1 MSSGL
6 TNHYFNNYN
15 AKNEQRL
22 IEDLIVESIKIM
34 GFAAYYIPIFNPE
47 DRDILFGED
56 PLKKFKSA
64 YPIEMYLSTAMQ
76 YDGDRDFFTKFGLEI
91 RNEASVIVSKRS
103 FTQRIPTN
111 IVRPREGDLVYIPVI
126 NGVGNLME
134 ITFTDH
140 TKDFFM
146 LGRKV
151 PYFYE
156 LKLEQYRFSQEVI
169 DTGID
174 EIDSV
179 VQDVAYTIQFHMDTG
194 SGNYEMREIVYQS
207 PDGTYA
213 NCTSYASV
221 QSWNAPTKILA
232 VTYMKG
238 DFIDTQP
245 VYGQTSG
252 AQYNLVS
259 YDPLNVVVKND
270 TYDNRFINTQGSDV
284 TDTSESNP
292 FGSL

>member
-1 MSSGL
+1 ML

-15 AKNEQRL
+15 DKSEQRL
-22 IEDLIVESIKIM
+22 VEDLICESIKIM
-34 GFAAYYIPIFNPE
+34 GFQAYYIPIFNPE

-56 PLKKFKSA
+56 PLKKFKTA
-64 YPIEMYLSTAMQ
+64 YPIEMYLSTTSQ
-76 YDGDRDFFTKFGLEI
+76 YEGERDFFTKFGLEI

-103 FTQRIPTN
+103 FTQRIPSS
-111 IVRPREGDLVYIPVI
+111 IIRPREGDLVYIPVI

-156 LKLEQYRFSQEVI
+156 LKLEQFRFSQEII
-169 DTGID
+169 DTGVE
-174 EIDSV
+174 EIDSI
-179 VQDVAYTIQFHMDTG
+179 VQDVAYTIDLHMG
-194 SGNYEMREIVYQS
+194 SGTGNYQMREIVFQS

-213 NCTSYASV
+213 NNTSYASV
-221 QSWNAPTKILA
+221 QNWDAPTKILS
-232 VTYMKG
+232 VTYIKG
-238 DFIDTQP
+238 EFSNTANVLGSSSQAN
-245 VYGQTSG
+245 YTL
-252 AQYNLVS
+252 NS
-259 YDPLNVVVKND
+259 YDMLDVVVKND
-270 TYDNRFINTQGSDV
+270 SYDNEYINQEGSDLN
-284 TDTSESNP
+284 DNSETNA

>member
-1 MSSGL
+1 MATGL

-15 AKNEQRL
+15 DKAEQRL

-34 GFAAYYIPIFNPE
+34 GFQAYYIPIFNTE

-64 YPIEMYLSTAMQ
+64 YPIEMYLSTAMN
-76 YDGDRDFFTKFGLEI
+76 YDGERDMFTKFGLEI

-103 FTQRIPTN
+103 FTQRIPSE
-111 IVRPREGDLVYIPVI
+111 IVRPREGDLIYIPVI

-146 LGRKV
+146 LGRRV

-156 LKLEQYRFSQEVI
+156 LRLEQYRFSQEII
-169 DTGID
+169 DTGIE
-174 EIDSV
+174 EIDTI
-179 VQDVAYTIQFHMDTG
+179 VQDVAFTVDLHMGTG
-194 SGNYEMREIVYQS
+194 TGNYEMREIVFQS

-221 QSWNAPTKILA
+221 QSWDRPTKILGI
-232 VTYMKG
+232 TYIKG
-238 DFIDTQP
+238 EFIDDEP
-245 VYGQTSG
+245 VYGKTSE
-252 AQYNLVS
+252 AEYVLTTYNEL
-259 YDPLNVVVKND
+259 DVVVKND
-270 TYDNRFINTQGSDV
+270 TYDNDFINNKGSQL
-284 TDTSESNP
+284 TDTSESNA
-292 FGSL
+292 FGPL

>member
-1 MSSGL
+1 MATS
-6 TNHYFNNYN
+6 NYFNNYG
-15 AKNEQRL
+15 ARNEQRL

-34 GFAAYYIPIFNPE
+34 GFDSWYIPIFNVE

-64 YPIEMYLSTAMQ
+64 YPIEMYLSSALN
-76 YDGDRDFFTKFGLEI
+76 YEGDRDYFSKFGLEI

-103 FTQRIPTN
+103 FSERIPAE
-111 IVRPREGDLVYIPVI
+111 IVRPREGDLIYVPVI

-156 LKLEQYRFSQEVI
+156 LKLEQYRYSQDVI

-174 EIDSV
+174 EIDSI
-179 VQDVAYTIQFHMDTG
+179 VQDVAYTVDLNMSNIG
-194 SGNYEMREIVYQS
+194 NGNYKLREIVFQS

-213 NCTSYASV
+213 NSTSYASV
-221 QSWNAPTKILA
+221 QKWDGPNRKLSI
-232 VTYMKG
+232 TYING
-238 DFIDTQP
+238 EFTDGQP
-245 VYGQTSG
+245 VYGNTSN
-252 AQYNLVS
+252 AIYTLSNYNML
-259 YDPLNVVVKND
+259 DVVVKND
-270 TYDNRFINTQGSDV
+270 SYDNEFINLKGSNL
-284 TDTSESNP
+284 TDSSESNP

>member
-1 MSSGL
+1 MATGL
-6 TNHYFNNYN
+6 TNQYFNNYN
-15 AKNEQRL
+15 DRSEQRL

-34 GFAAYYIPIFNPE
+34 GFQAYYIPIFNPE

-56 PLKKFKSA
+56 PLKKFKTA
-64 YPIEMYLSTAMQ
+64 YPIEMYLSTTSQ
-76 YDGDRDFFTKFGLEI
+76 YEGERDFFTKFGLEI

-103 FTQRIPTN
+103 FSQRIPSD
-111 IVRPREGDLVYIPVI
+111 IIRPREGDLVYVPVI

-156 LKLEQYRFSQEVI
+156 LKLEQYRFSQEII
-169 DTGID
+169 DTGVD
-174 EIDSV
+174 EIDSI
-179 VQDVAYTIQFHMDTG
+179 VQDVAYTVDLQMGTG
-194 SGNYEMREIVYQS
+194 SGNYAMREIVFQS

-213 NCTSYASV
+213 NNTSYASV
-221 QSWNAPTKILA
+221 QAWDLPTKKLSI
-232 VTYMKG
+232 TYIKG
-238 DFIDTQP
+238 DFTNSANVI
-245 VYGQTSG
+245 GNTSN
-252 AQYNLVS
+252 AIYRLNSYNML
-259 YDPLNVVVKND
+259 DVVVKND
-270 TYDNRFINTQGSDV
+270 SYDNEFINVEGSDL
-284 TDTSESNP
+284 TDNSETNS

>member
-1 MSSGL
+1 MATGL
-6 TNHYFNNYN
+6 TNQYFNNYN
-15 AKNEQRL
+15 DKSEQRL

-34 GFAAYYIPIFNPE
+34 GFQAYYIPIFNPE

-56 PLKKFKSA
+56 PLKKFKTA
-64 YPIEMYLSTAMQ
+64 YPIEMYLSTVMN
-76 YDGDRDFFTKFGLEI
+76 YEGERDYFSKFGLEI

-111 IVRPREGDLVYIPVI
+111 ITRPREGDLVYVPVI

-156 LKLEQYRFSQEVI
+156 LKLEQFRFSQEII
-169 DTGID
+169 DTGIE
-174 EIDSV
+174 EIDSI
-179 VQDVAYTIQFHMDTG
+179 VQEVAYTIDLNMGTG
-194 SGNYEMREIVYQS
+194 SGNYQMRELVFQS
-207 PDGTYA
+207 ADGTYA
-213 NCTSYASV
+213 NSSAYASV
-221 QSWNAPTKILA
+221 QYWDAANTTLGI
-232 VTYMKG
+232 TYIKG
-238 DFIDTQP
+238 EFIDTAN

-252 AQYNLVS
+252 ANYRLTSYNDL
-259 YDPLNVVVKND
+259 DVVVKND
-270 TYDNRFINTQGSDV
+270 SYDNDYINIKGDAI
-284 TDTSESNP
+284 TDDTESNA
-292 FGSL
+292 FGTL